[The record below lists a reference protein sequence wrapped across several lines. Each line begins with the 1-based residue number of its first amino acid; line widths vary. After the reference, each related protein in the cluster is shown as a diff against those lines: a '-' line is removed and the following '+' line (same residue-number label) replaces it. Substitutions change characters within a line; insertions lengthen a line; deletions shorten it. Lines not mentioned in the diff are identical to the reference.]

1 MNRGGANPSRRHLL
15 PVASLSRLPYWLLVV
30 MLLGVLAVW
39 SVVRE
44 EDYRVIFRAVSR
56 GIVTTL
62 YVSVISYAAAAAIGL
77 LFGLMRASHRRVLRE
92 AASVYIEVVRGVPML
107 VILYYVA
114 FVAAPAL
121 VVLINRLA
129 EPLIAA
135 GWLQPLSV
143 RRIDFVWRAII
154 ALTVGYS
161 AFLAEIFR
169 AGIEA
174 VPRGQLEAALSLGMS
189 RRQAMLRVVLPQA
202 ARTVLPPLGNDFVA
216 MIKDSALVSVLGV
229 QDITQQAKVY
239 SASSFRFFETYNTVA
254 FLYLVLTISL
264 SLLVRGL
271 ERRLRRHVSTA
282 HPVGKC
288 FSCQNPVVDEG
299 ADDYPRRDVEVFDRA
314 LDVIH
319 GRDTGT
325 DHGLQ
330 RIIRTQ
336 KLLGERSL
344 ELLLARAHVRRRQEP
359 LFHARRKMIGHQA
372 GKGKPSTCQ

>member
-1 MNRGGANPSRRHLL
+1 MSRGGASPSRRHLL

-62 YVSVISYAAAAAIGL
+62 YVSVIAYAAAAAIGL

-129 EPLIAA
+129 DPLIAA
-135 GWLQPLSV
+135 GWLEPLSV
-143 RRIDFVWRAII
+143 RRIDFVWRAIM
-154 ALTVGYS
+154 ALTIGYS

-216 MIKDSALVSVLGV
+216 IIKDSALVSVLGV

-264 SLLVRGL
+264 SILVRGL
-271 ERRLRRHVSTA
+271 ERRLRRHVA
-282 HPVGKC
+282 
-288 FSCQNPVVDEG
+288 
-299 ADDYPRRDVEVFDRA
+299 R
-314 LDVIH
+314 
-319 GRDTGT
+319 
-325 DHGLQ
+325 
-330 RIIRTQ
+330 
-336 KLLGERSL
+336 ER
-344 ELLLARAHVRRRQEP
+344 
-359 LFHARRKMIGHQA
+359 
-372 GKGKPSTCQ
+372 

>member
-1 MNRGGANPSRRHLL
+1 MSRGAAGTSRRHLL
-15 PVASLSRLPYWLLVV
+15 PVAAFSRLPYWLLIVL
-30 MLLGVLAVW
+30 LLGVLAVW

-44 EDYRVIFRAVSR
+44 EDYRIIFRAVSR

-62 YVSVISYAAAAAIGL
+62 YVSVIAYVAAAAVGL
-77 LFGLMRASHRRVLRE
+77 LFGLMRVSHRRVLRE

-114 FVAAPAL
+114 FVAAPAA

-135 GWLQPLSV
+135 GWMQPLSV
-143 RRIDFVWRAII
+143 RRVDFVWRAIL
-154 ALTVGYS
+154 ALTIGYS

-189 RRQAMLRVVLPQA
+189 RRQAMLHVVLPQA

-254 FLYLVLTISL
+254 FLYLVMTIGL
-264 SLLVRGL
+264 SILVRAL
-271 ERRLRRHVSTA
+271 ERRLRRHVSTS
-282 HPVGKC
+282 HPT
-288 FSCQNPVVDEG
+288 
-299 ADDYPRRDVEVFDRA
+299 R
-314 LDVIH
+314 
-319 GRDTGT
+319 
-325 DHGLQ
+325 
-330 RIIRTQ
+330 
-336 KLLGERSL
+336 
-344 ELLLARAHVRRRQEP
+344 
-359 LFHARRKMIGHQA
+359 
-372 GKGKPSTCQ
+372 

>member
-1 MNRGGANPSRRHLL
+1 MNGGAAGTSRRHLL
-15 PVASLSRLPYWLLVV
+15 PVAAFSRLPYWLLIVL
-30 MLLGVLAVW
+30 LLGVLAVW

-44 EDYRVIFRAVSR
+44 EDYRIIFRAVSR

-62 YVSVISYAAAAAIGL
+62 YVSVIAYVAASAVGL

-114 FVAAPAL
+114 FVAAPAM

-135 GWLQPLSV
+135 GWMQPLSV
-143 RRIDFVWRAII
+143 RRVDFVWRAIL
-154 ALTVGYS
+154 ALTIGYS

-174 VPRGQLEAALSLGMS
+174 VPRGQLEAALSLGMT
-189 RRQAMLRVVLPQA
+189 RRQAMVHVVLPQA

-254 FLYLVLTISL
+254 FLYLVMTIGL
-264 SLLVRGL
+264 SILVRAL
-271 ERRLRRHVSTA
+271 ERRLRRHVSTS
-282 HPVGKC
+282 HP
-288 FSCQNPVVDEG
+288 N
-299 ADDYPRRDVEVFDRA
+299 R
-314 LDVIH
+314 
-319 GRDTGT
+319 
-325 DHGLQ
+325 
-330 RIIRTQ
+330 
-336 KLLGERSL
+336 
-344 ELLLARAHVRRRQEP
+344 
-359 LFHARRKMIGHQA
+359 
-372 GKGKPSTCQ
+372 

>member
-1 MNRGGANPSRRHLL
+1 MSRGTAGPSRRHLL
-15 PVASLSRLPYWLLVV
+15 PVAAFSGLPYWLLVV

-44 EDYRVIFRAVSR
+44 EDYRIIFRAVSR

-62 YVSVISYAAAAAIGL
+62 YVSVIAYVAAVAVGL

-92 AASVYIEVVRGVPML
+92 AASVYVEVVRGVPML

-121 VVLINRLA
+121 VVVINRLA

-135 GWLQPLSV
+135 GWMAPLSV
-143 RRIDFVWRAII
+143 RRVDFVWRAII
-154 ALTVGYS
+154 ALTIGYS

-174 VPRGQLEAALSLGMS
+174 VPRGQSEAALSLGMS

-202 ARTVLPPLGNDFVA
+202 TRTVLPPLGNEFVA

-254 FLYLVLTISL
+254 FLYLVMTISL
-264 SLLVRGL
+264 SILVRAL

-282 HPVGKC
+282 HP
-288 FSCQNPVVDEG
+288 S
-299 ADDYPRRDVEVFDRA
+299 R
-314 LDVIH
+314 
-319 GRDTGT
+319 
-325 DHGLQ
+325 
-330 RIIRTQ
+330 
-336 KLLGERSL
+336 
-344 ELLLARAHVRRRQEP
+344 
-359 LFHARRKMIGHQA
+359 
-372 GKGKPSTCQ
+372 